1 MNRGVSHHYIEGRQ
15 LHARTRDQKL
25 TQVYPFSRLFQLN
38 SWSSTT
44 QAIDRHCQDINN
56 EKQCRIMMH
65 MFMYVLQAREV
76 MSLREVS
83 ADMAQATQVIR

>member
-1 MNRGVSHHYIEGRQ
+1 
-15 LHARTRDQKL
+15 
-25 TQVYPFSRLFQLN
+25 
-38 SWSSTT
+38 
-44 QAIDRHCQDINN
+44 
-56 EKQCRIMMH
+56 MH